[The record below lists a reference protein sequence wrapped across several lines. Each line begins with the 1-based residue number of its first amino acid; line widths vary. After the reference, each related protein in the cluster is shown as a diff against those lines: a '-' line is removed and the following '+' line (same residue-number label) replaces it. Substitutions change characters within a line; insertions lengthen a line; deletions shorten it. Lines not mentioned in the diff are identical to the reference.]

1 MFCWWFLVVFWE
13 GWVFFFF
20 FLDST
25 PMQLEGRAWSPPAR
39 LELGEAGHEMGCA
52 VPAALGSLGR
62 ALGQEGGA
70 PSAPAKKNLSRTSSP
85 LC

>member
-1 MFCWWFLVVFWE
+1 MFYWWFLVVLGGFGVW
-13 GWVFFFF
+13 FF

-39 LELGEAGHEMGCA
+39 LELSEAGHEMGCA